1 MITTITNSNNNP
13 LGEINTKLYEN
24 QKYQIDIIFDNL
36 QGNRFRLNLAS
47 LVTLEIEEDSREWYK
62 KAALTIK
69 VPDNVLEIKATDKD
83 DRYYK
88 FRNDGR
94 DIIYITVKPIND
106 DVINA
111 PAESIDYDVWGM
123 NYKFVI
129 YDRKELLKGETTKQ
143 KQLTLYLWEFD
154 YQVFA
159 ETNLD
164 WSTNNVLKAK
174 TNTPS
179 YLLKDEERKVYTGEA
194 IKDLIKTTLNINNN
208 SFSQDWDVGGSKIFY
223 NSLANNNAIDDL
235 EYLLNRHVSST
246 SNSQLAGDP
255 CLLIKNRFNENKW
268 MLISLANLYKRATV
282 NDNAAG
288 SLYTET
294 FSIAG
299 PSESTQTNIPASA
312 PVPASGWDKIIYQSP
327 QNSVITNFEF
337 EDAAAI
343 DNINLMINYP
353 CYYNDL
359 KSKTFGVDFTDNL
372 ADTVKEYVQKNYAKR
387 VLSKSVSTITLNNAK
402 TEIKNIKQDYSFQN
416 NKTARLPDGRNKII
430 KAMTYFNQYVFFSV
444 PGALFRE
451 SNTFIGIKR
460 SQNTVENN
468 FDNKLLGVWK
478 IDRIIHNFTDQSYTN
493 SIYASKLYTNDV
505 PLTR

>member
-1 MITTITNSNNNP
+1 MQSAAPTVNVYLNQ
-13 LGEINTKLYEN
+13 
-24 QKYQIDIIFDNL
+24 QKYALSITLVNAY
-36 QGNRFRLNLAS
+36 GNQFFINNAS
-47 LVTLEIEEDSREWYK
+47 LVEMQLIDDGLIWYK
-62 KAALTIK
+62 SGTLLIRN
-69 VPDNVLEIKATDKD
+69 PENILEKRPSTLVGTDAN
-83 DRYYK
+83 YL
-88 FRNDGR
+88 FSNDGR
-94 DIIYITVKPIND
+94 DIIKFKLTAIVDKDGAINPVQD
-106 DVINA
+106 KLYNMEYVFVVYEKEDVVTGNSTRDKLLRLSFWE
-111 PAESIDYDVWGM
+111 AEYQLF
-123 NYKFVI
+123 Y
-129 YDRKELLKGETTKQ
+129 ETS
-143 KQLTLYLWEFD
+143 
-154 YQVFA
+154 
-159 ETNLD
+159 LD